1 MASSKTPGRDV
12 VLFSENDVSVE
23 GITNLLF
30 EQVGG
35 IELISMVRRDTVEG
49 QNPYYT
55 VISNLSNIKKE
66 FDPTQIISRQRPNQ
80 SFFDIFSIDLN
91 SKIPD
96 ELYLQRNNLEN
107 FFYIDTNGDL
117 VIELDNME
125 TDEIIE
131 LEIAQGGT
139 IRLVRESE

>member
-1 MASSKTPGRDV
+1 MADSKNPSRDV
-12 VLFSENDVSVE
+12 VLFSENDVSIE
-23 GITNLLF
+23 GIQNLLF

-49 QNPYYT
+49 QNPYYSI
-55 VISNLSNIKKE
+55 ISNLSSIKRE

-91 SKIPD
+91 QKIPD
-96 ELYLQRNNLEN
+96 DVYLDQNNLEN
-107 FFYIDTNGDL
+107 FFYIDTNGDF
-117 VIELDNME
+117 VIELDNLSE
-125 TDEIIE
+125 DEIIE

-139 IRLVRESE
+139 IRLVRDS

>member
-12 VLFSENDVSVE
+12 ILFSENNVSIE
-23 GITNLLF
+23 GISNLLF
-30 EQVGG
+30 EQIGG

-49 QNPYYT
+49 QNPYYS

-66 FDPTQIISRQRPNQ
+66 FDPTQIIARQKPNQ
-80 SFFDIFSIDLN
+80 SYFDIFYIDLN

-96 ELYLQRNNLEN
+96 DLYLQRNNLEN
-107 FFYIDTNGDL
+107 FFYIDTNGDFI
-117 VIELDNME
+117 IELDNMLA
-125 TDEIIE
+125 DEIIE

-139 IRLVRESE
+139 ISLVRESE

>member
-1 MASSKTPGRDV
+1 MTDSKTPGRDV
-12 VLFSENDVSVE
+12 VLFSENDISIE

-55 VISNLSNIKKE
+55 VISNLSSIKKE
-66 FDPTQIISRQRPNQ
+66 FDPTQIISRQKPNQ

-91 SKIPD
+91 SKIPG
-96 ELYLQRNNLEN
+96 ELYLQRNNLES

-117 VIELDNME
+117 IIELDNME
-125 TDEIIE
+125 SDEIIE

-139 IRLVRESE
+139 ISLVRESE

>member
-1 MASSKTPGRDV
+1 MADSKTPGRDV
-12 VLFSENDVSVE
+12 VLFSENDVSIE

-30 EQVGG
+30 EQIGG

-55 VISNLSNIKKE
+55 VISNLSSIKKE

-80 SFFDIFSIDLN
+80 SFFDVFSIDLN

-96 ELYLQRNNLEN
+96 QIYLETNNLDN

-117 VIELDNME
+117 IIELDNME
-125 TDEIIE
+125 SDEIVE

-139 IRLVRESE
+139 ISLIRESA